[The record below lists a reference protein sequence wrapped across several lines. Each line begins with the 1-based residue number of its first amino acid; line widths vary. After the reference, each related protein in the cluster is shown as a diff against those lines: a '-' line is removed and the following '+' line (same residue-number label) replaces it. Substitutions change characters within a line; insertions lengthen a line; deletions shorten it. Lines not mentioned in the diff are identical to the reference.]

1 MPVITRATP
10 KSPRLD
16 LYAQSAVLPT
26 ESPDEFAAHFQALR
40 QELKPVGLL
49 EESQVAV
56 IAQLLWRKHRLS
68 LFHDAAQAREFMHLQ
83 KAILRRENKA
93 RRMVTQLQEKQEKL
107 DPANAELRDEK
118 ILMMTH
124 ELIKQM
130 CEGDEEAGLT
140 PPELTIE
147 DDEDDD
153 EQAALRNVTIE
164 RYTKDL
170 ELMQR
175 LDAAIEAALVL
186 FEKYQRRRMTGSLTA
201 PPARRCTPAWGRVRQ

>member
-1 MPVITRATP
+1 VPVTIRATP
-10 KSPRLD
+10 KSPRLE
-16 LYAQSAVLPT
+16 LYSRSAVLPT
-26 ESPDEFAAHFQALR
+26 ESPDEFAAHFQELR

-68 LFHDAAQAREFMHLQ
+68 LFDDAAQAREFMRLE

-93 RRMVTQLQEKQEKL
+93 RRMATQLQEKQEKL
-107 DPANAELRDEK
+107 NPAYAELRDDK
-118 ILMMTH
+118 IVVMTC

-130 CEGDEEAGLT
+130 CERDEEAGLS

-147 DDEDDD
+147 DDEDDE

-170 ELMQR
+170 ELMER
-175 LDAAIEAALVL
+175 LDAAIEAALVRL
-186 FEKYQRRRMTGSLTA
+186 EKYQRRRMTGSAMA
-201 PPARRCTPAWGRVRQ
+201 PPARTRPPAWGRVRQ

>member
-1 MPVITRATP
+1 MPIITRATP

-26 ESPDEFAAHFQALR
+26 ESPAEFAAHFQELR

-68 LFHDAAQAREFMHLQ
+68 LFHDAAQAREFMRLQ

-118 ILMMTH
+118 ILVATH

-130 CEGDEEAGLT
+130 GERDEEAGLT
-140 PPELTIE
+140 TPEPTTA
-147 DDEDDD
+147 DDE
-153 EQAALRNVTIE
+153 EQAALRDVTIGG
-164 RYTKDL
+164 YTNDL

-186 FEKYQRRRMTGSLTA
+186 FEKYQRRRMTGSVTA
-201 PPARRCTPAWGRVRQ
+201 PPARRCPPAWGRVRQ